1 MTEHELATQLK
12 ELADA
17 PAPPPRIDLDRAR
30 RQGGRRRRART
41 TALVVGC
48 AAVVTAAG
56 LTAVSVFRPTPPPAP
71 PAVLPTPTPAPVA
84 PASTDNPLV
93 ARSSFGWL
101 PEEVT
106 GVEYAA
112 GGHGDTTLAI
122 GRGELPPMI
131 WLSVSDREP
140 APPRDLSGEP
150 KSIPQRVGERD
161 GHWVTA
167 DADDPLNHGDS
178 YLRWPTADG
187 RWAQLHTYY
196 LARPDLRQVLVRVA
210 EGATFANRGVPL
222 PLRITSL
229 PPSFHLSDAYT
240 SRRPDQDDVPWK
252 LVLQYSANGALVTI
266 NVAPPGASRKD
277 GLGVPQCVKKNGL
290 EACVGIDKEKA
301 AGITAKELLSRI
313 TLLGPDES
321 KWTTHVVSP

>member
-1 MTEHELATQLK
+1 MTDHELATKLK
-12 ELADA
+12 ELADV
-17 PAPPPRIDLDRAR
+17 PAPPLRLDIDGAR
-30 RQGGRRRRART
+30 REGGRRRRLRT

-48 AAVVTAAG
+48 AAVVTAGG
-56 LTAVSVFRPTPPPAP
+56 LTAVSVFRPQPAPAP
-71 PAVLPTPTPAPVA
+71 PAVQPQPVA
-84 PASTDNPLV
+84 PAPTDNPLV
-93 ARSSFGWL
+93 AKASFGWL

-112 GGHGDTTLAI
+112 GGHGDTALAI
-122 GRGELPPMI
+122 GRGELPPML
-131 WLSVSDREP
+131 WLTVSDREP

-150 KSIPQRVGERD
+150 KKVPQRVGDRD

-167 DADDPLNHGDS
+167 DATDPLNHGDS

-196 LARPDLRQVLVRVA
+196 LARPDLQQALLRVA

-240 SRRPDQDDVPWK
+240 SRRPDQDGVPWK

-266 NVAPPGASRKD
+266 NVAPPGSTGKD
-277 GLGVPQCVKKNGL
+277 GLGVPRCVQKNGL

-301 AGITAKELLSRI
+301 AGVTAQELLSRI
-313 TLLGPDES
+313 TLLGPDE
-321 KWTTHVVSP
+321 KAWTPHVLG

>member
-1 MTEHELATQLK
+1 MTDHELATKLK
-12 ELADA
+12 ELADV
-17 PAPPPRIDLDRAR
+17 PAPPLRIDVDGAR
-30 RQGGRRRRART
+30 REGGRRRRLRT

-48 AAVVTAAG
+48 AAVVTAGG
-56 LTAVSVFRPTPPPAP
+56 LTAVSVFRPQPAPAP
-71 PAVLPTPTPAPVA
+71 PAVQPRPQPIAPAP
-84 PASTDNPLV
+84 TDNPLV
-93 ARSSFGWL
+93 AKASFGWL

-122 GRGELPPMI
+122 GRGELPPML
-131 WLSVSDREP
+131 WLSVSDKEP

-150 KSIPQRVGERD
+150 KTIPQRVGDRD

-167 DADDPLNHGDS
+167 DANDPLNHGDS
-178 YLRWPTADG
+178 YLRWSTADG

-196 LARPDLRQVLVRVA
+196 LARPDLQQALVRVA

-229 PPSFHLSDAYT
+229 PPSFRLSDAYT
-240 SRRPDQDDVPWK
+240 SRRPDQDNVPWK

-266 NVAPPGASRKD
+266 NVAPPGATSKD
-277 GLGVPQCVKKNGL
+277 GLGVPKCVKKNGL
-290 EACVGIDKEKA
+290 EACVAIDKENA

-313 TLLGPDES
+313 TLLGPDE
-321 KWTTHVVSP
+321 KTWTPHVLG